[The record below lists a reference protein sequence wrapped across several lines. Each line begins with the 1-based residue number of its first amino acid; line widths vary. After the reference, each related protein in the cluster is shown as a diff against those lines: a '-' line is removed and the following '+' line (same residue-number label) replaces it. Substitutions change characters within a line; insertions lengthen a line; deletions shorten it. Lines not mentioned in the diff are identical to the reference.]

1 VVIHERIARVGVVS
15 RSRTAGPVRAGPV
28 LGVPLAIHFAAA
40 AAIARDLA
48 ALVGRH
54 VDTAPATVRHAG
66 TFLVGIG
73 LAALVIEA
81 WQTRR
86 EPDGPR
92 RVAATVAELI
102 PFAVL
107 GAIADPL
114 FAVGVYFLVWHA
126 WRQMRPLAAARGR
139 GPIRDLPSLG
149 QTLVRIHVAALPLL
163 VPSWAVIAA
172 VWWLAPGARSPRGIA
187 LVSLALYV
195 AVTPSHDLLIDWL
208 RTRRRATAPAGRGT
222 DATPC
227 TGRSSCCSS

>member
-1 VVIHERIARVGVVS
+1 
-15 RSRTAGPVRAGPV
+15 
-28 LGVPLAIHFAAA
+28 VPLAIHFAAA

-126 WRQMRPLAAARGR
+126 WRQMRPLAAALGL
-139 GPIRDLPSLG
+139 GPIRDLRSLG

-222 DATPC
+222 DAAPC